1 MSFPLLRLLLKS
13 CENKSH
19 IPEFTFFMLNARQH
33 LYRHT
38 VVSFIFED
46 IQTVL
51 WCLNFVDFKFYL

>member
-1 MSFPLLRLLLKS
+1 MSFPLLRLLLKN

-19 IPEFTFFMLNARQH
+19 ISEFTFFMLNARQH

-46 IQTVL
+46 I
-51 WCLNFVDFKFYL
+51 